1 MRTHGEQPVGLRV
14 EKGPWSLQVF
24 VQPDLRAGEMPEQ
37 SDILSSRILVV
48 QMLRETNVEMD
59 ATDVGLGKRYEP
71 RATSSKLVR

>member
-1 MRTHGEQPVGLRV
+1 
-14 EKGPWSLQVF
+14 
-24 VQPDLRAGEMPEQ
+24 
-37 SDILSSRILVV
+37 VV